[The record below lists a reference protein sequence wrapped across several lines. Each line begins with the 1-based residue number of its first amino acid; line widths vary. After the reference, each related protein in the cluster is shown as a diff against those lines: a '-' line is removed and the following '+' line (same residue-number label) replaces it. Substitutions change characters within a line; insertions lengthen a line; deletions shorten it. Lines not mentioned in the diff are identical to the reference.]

1 MAKISDAQYI
11 VNAVNAAGAD
21 VPEKSITSIARKTQ
35 NDFDLDWVL
44 TELALIER
52 PGAKDIIRIINKAKP
67 TPKAH
72 CGKCK
77 NGFIYSLNR
86 AVYRD
91 MVANDVAIL
100 LPVMLP
106 KSMCYCPNCG
116 KTPERLQQRI
126 NSSDTDET
134 GWIYVILMD
143 FATYHLHIHPDIF
156 DPTEIW
162 NIQISPELSRE
173 QIKMVEAIREIADS
187 RFPSLDPQQII
198 NNAVN
203 TATKTM

>member
-1 MAKISDAQYI
+1 MAKISDVQYI
-11 VNAVNAAGAD
+11 AMASGMSL
-21 VPEKSITSIARKTQ
+21 PEKTIESIARKTQ
-35 NDFDLDWVL
+35 NDFDVEWVIG
-44 TELALIER
+44 ELALKEILK
-52 PGAKDIIRIINKAKP
+52 PGDIIRVINKAKP

-77 NGFIYSLNR
+77 NGMIYSLNK
-86 AVYRD
+86 AAYRD
-91 MVANDVAIL
+91 MLQNDVNIRY
-100 LPVMLP
+100 PIMLP
-106 KSMCYCPNCG
+106 KAMCYCPNCG
-116 KTPERLQQRI
+116 KVPESLQQRI
-126 NSSDTDET
+126 NSSDNDET
-134 GWIYVILMD
+134 GWIYVILLD

>member
-1 MAKISDAQYI
+1 MAKIK
-11 VNAVNAAGAD
+11 D
-21 VPEKSITSIARKTQ
+21 VQHIATACGVTLKDKVVEGIAKKTQ
-35 NDFDLDWVL
+35 NEFDIDWVI
-44 TELALIER
+44 TELALIET
-52 PGAKDIIRIINKAKP
+52 PESKDIIKAINKAKP

-77 NGFIYSLNR
+77 NGMIYTLNK
-86 AVYRD
+86 ATYRD
-91 MVANDVAIL
+91 MSQNDVSIL
-100 LPVMLP
+100 FPVMLP

-134 GWIYVILMD
+134 GWIYVILLD

-203 TATKTM
+203 AATKTM

>member
-1 MAKISDAQYI
+1 MAKIYDVQYI
-11 VNAVNAAGAD
+11 ATASGMSL
-21 VPEKSITSIARKTQ
+21 PEKTIESIARRTQ
-35 NDFDLDWVL
+35 NEFDVEWVIG
-44 TELALIER
+44 ELALKEILK
-52 PGAKDIIRIINKAKP
+52 PGDIIRVINKAKP

-77 NGFIYSLNR
+77 NGMIYTLNK
-86 AVYRD
+86 AAYRD
-91 MVANDVAIL
+91 MIQNDVNIRY
-100 LPVMLP
+100 PIMLP

-116 KTPERLQQRI
+116 KAPESLQQRI

-134 GWIYVILMD
+134 GWIYVILLE

-173 QIKMVEAIREIADS
+173 QIKVVDAIREIADS

>member
-21 VPEKSITSIARKTQ
+21 VPEKSIESIAMKTQ

-67 TPKAH
+67 IPKAH

-77 NGFIYSLNR
+77 NGMIYTLNR
-86 AVYRD
+86 PVYRD
-91 MVANDVAIL
+91 MVANDVAIQS
-100 LPVMLP
+100 PVMLP

-116 KTPERLQQRI
+116 KNPGRMQEII
-126 NSSDTDET
+126 NAATFEEI

-143 FATYHLHIHPDIF
+143 FATYHLHVNPDTF
-156 DPTEIW
+156 NPEELW
-162 NIQISPELSRE
+162 GLQIYPELNQH
-173 QIKMVEAIREIADS
+173 QIMIIDAVRDIAGN
-187 RFPSLDPQQII
+187 RFPTLEPQQII
-198 NNAVN
+198 KHAVN
-203 TATKTM
+203 SALKTV

>member
-1 MAKISDAQYI
+1 MAKIYDVQYI
-11 VNAVNAAGAD
+11 ATASGMSL
-21 VPEKSITSIARKTQ
+21 PEKTIESIARKTQ
-35 NDFDLDWVL
+35 NEFDVEWVIG
-44 TELALIER
+44 ELALKEILK
-52 PGAKDIIRIINKAKP
+52 PGDIIRVINKAKP

-77 NGFIYSLNR
+77 NGMIYTLNR

-100 LPVMLP
+100 FPVMLP

-126 NSSDTDET
+126 NSSDNDET
-134 GWIYVILMD
+134 GWIYVILLD

>member
-1 MAKISDAQYI
+1 MAKISDVQYI
-11 VNAVNAAGAD
+11 AMASGMSL
-21 VPEKSITSIARKTQ
+21 PEKTIESIARKTQ
-35 NDFDLDWVL
+35 NEFDVEWVIG
-44 TELALIER
+44 ELALKEILK
-52 PGAKDIIRIINKAKP
+52 PGDIIRVINKAKP

-77 NGFIYSLNR
+77 NGMIYTLNK
-86 AVYRD
+86 AAYRD
-91 MVANDVAIL
+91 MSQNDVNIRY
-100 LPVMLP
+100 PIMLP
-106 KSMCYCPNCG
+106 KAMCYCPNCG
-116 KTPERLQQRI
+116 KAPERLQQRI

-134 GWIYVILMD
+134 GWIYVILLD